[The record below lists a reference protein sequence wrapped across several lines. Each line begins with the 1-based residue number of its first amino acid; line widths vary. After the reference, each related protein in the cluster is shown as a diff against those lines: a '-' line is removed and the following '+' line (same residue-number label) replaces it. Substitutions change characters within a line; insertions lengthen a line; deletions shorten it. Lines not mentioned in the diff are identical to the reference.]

1 MLFLFRQHY
10 MKFKFLNNT
19 LQNRKFDYQPRYYD
33 ERKERLEKRKEQ
45 IRRVESGEMSPEER
59 KQMLREAMRAESDRA
74 GYRHSQRQS
83 SNVRIFTL
91 LLVLM
96 GLFYFLFFGIDK
108 VETIV
113 ERLW

>member
-1 MLFLFRQHY
+1 

-33 ERKERLEKRKEQ
+33 ERKERLEKKKEQ
-45 IRRVESGEMSPEER
+45 IRRAEAGELSDEER
-59 KQMLREAMRAESDRA
+59 KQMLREAMRAESGRA
-74 GYRHSQRQS
+74 DYRHQQRQS
-83 SNVRIFTL
+83 SNIRIFAL
-91 LLVLM
+91 ILVLM
-96 GLFYFLFFGIDK
+96 ALFYFLFFGIDK

>member
-1 MLFLFRQHY
+1 
-10 MKFKFLNNT
+10 MKLKFLNNT
-19 LQNRKFDYQPRYYD
+19 LQNRRFDYQPRYYD

-45 IRRVESGEMSPEER
+45 LRRAESGEMSPEER

-74 GYRHSQRQS
+74 GYRQSQRQS
-83 SNVRIFTL
+83 SNIRIFTL